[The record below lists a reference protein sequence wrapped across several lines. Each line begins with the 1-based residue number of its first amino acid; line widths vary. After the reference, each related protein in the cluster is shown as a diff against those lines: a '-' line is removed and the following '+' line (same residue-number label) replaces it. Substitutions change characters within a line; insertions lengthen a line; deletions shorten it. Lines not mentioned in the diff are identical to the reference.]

1 MENNDG
7 EPSQQPSNQ
16 GALNVN
22 LHWQTGIQALRVEVK
37 VEGEVQPPSNEVRWP
52 ENEVQAKLRKKDVKG
67 GGGYYGI

>member
-22 LHWQTGIQALRVEVK
+22 LHWQTGIQALRVEVE
-37 VEGEVQPPSNEVRWP
+37 VEVQPPSNEVQWHG
-52 ENEVQAKLRKKDVKG
+52 NGVQAKLRKKDVKG